1 MSNFQASFQLA
12 DNIDQDKVFLINL
25 SDIDKRLDT
34 DYYRPELLTIEKRVS
49 AKATK
54 KLQDFA
60 NTMASGATPSVSES
74 SYYADKETGIP
85 FLRVQNL
92 TINGTLNLENVK
104 FISHHVHENQI
115 KRSQVSDSDLLIKI
129 TGVGRM
135 AVASVPPKGFIGN
148 TNQHMVVLRTNDREK
163 SRYLANYLNLDVVE
177 KLASRR
183 ATGGTRPALD
193 YSALRSI
200 PVIENINF
208 EDLEKAKQFS
218 FEKKLKAQNLLDS
231 IDDYLLAELGIDVP
245 DVDNSLSSR
254 MFTVQASELSGGRF
268 DAYRNKVYFQEL
280 QKVLENH
287 TNGSVPLKKYT
298 KNMASGQWG
307 VDEEDGY
314 DRDIYT
320 KCLVIRATEFD
331 NNGNLSFDENRIKYR
346 LIENNKL
353 KKMNILEHDL
363 LIEKSGGSE
372 NQPVGRIAILT
383 KNILNDYGNI
393 AYSNFVQKITVN
405 STAISPVFLFYYL
418 KTLHNIKFTE
428 KMQSQTNGI
437 RNLITSEYLDTP
449 IINVDC
455 QKQHEIVQHI
465 DKVRATATQ
474 LQQEANEILAQAKQ
488 KIERMILGEEN

>member
-1 MSNFQASFQLA
+1 MSNFQASFQLS
-12 DNIDQDKVFLINL
+12 DNVDQNKVFLVNL
-25 SDIDKRLDT
+25 SDIEGRIDPQYYFAKNRLELVNKTVYPVEKISHVLSMQRGRFGHRPRNDPAFYGGEYPFIQT
-34 DYYRPELLTIEKRVS
+34 GDIVKANLRKSKIGFNQTLNEKGLKTSRLFDEKVVVFTIAANIGYTAILDYPACFPDSLIAMKPKSENVLLEYINIYLSIIRKHIESLAPQAAQKNINYQQLS
-49 AKATK
+49 
-54 KLQDFA
+54 L
-60 NTMASGATPSVSES
+60 
-74 SYYADKETGIP
+74 IP
-85 FLRVQNL
+85 FIIPPVEVQSIIFE
-92 TINGTLNLENVK
+92 INNRSVATYK
-104 FISHHVHENQI
+104 TKIS
-115 KRSQVSDSDLLIKI
+115 
-129 TGVGRM
+129 
-135 AVASVPPKGFIGN
+135 
-148 TNQHMVVLRTNDREK
+148 
-163 SRYLANYLNLDVVE
+163 
-177 KLASRR
+177 
-183 ATGGTRPALD
+183 
-193 YSALRSI
+193 
-200 PVIENINF
+200 
-208 EDLEKAKQFS
+208 
-218 FEKKLKAQNLLDS
+218 KAQNLLNS
-231 IDDYLLAELGIDVP
+231 VDDYLLAELGIKVP
-245 DVDNSLSSR
+245 DVDNSLPSR

-465 DKVRATATQ
+465 DQIRATAAQ

>member
-1 MSNFQASFQLA
+1 
-12 DNIDQDKVFLINL
+12 
-25 SDIDKRLDT
+25 
-34 DYYRPELLTIEKRVS
+34 
-49 AKATK
+49 
-54 KLQDFA
+54 
-60 NTMASGATPSVSES
+60 
-74 SYYADKETGIP
+74 
-85 FLRVQNL
+85 
-92 TINGTLNLENVK
+92 
-104 FISHHVHENQI
+104 
-115 KRSQVSDSDLLIKI
+115 
-129 TGVGRM
+129 
-135 AVASVPPKGFIGN
+135 
-148 TNQHMVVLRTNDREK
+148 
-163 SRYLANYLNLDVVE
+163 
-177 KLASRR
+177 
-183 ATGGTRPALD
+183 
-193 YSALRSI
+193 
-200 PVIENINF
+200 
-208 EDLEKAKQFS
+208 
-218 FEKKLKAQNLLDS
+218 
-231 IDDYLLAELGIDVP
+231 
-245 DVDNSLSSR
+245 

-346 LIENNKL
+346 LIENNKF

-465 DKVRATATQ
+465 DQIRATAAQ

>member
-1 MSNFQASFQLA
+1 MSSLSSSFKLSEYV
-12 DNIDQDKVFLINL
+12 DPDKIFLVNL

-92 TINGTLNLENVK
+92 TINGTVDLENIK
-104 FISHHVHENQI
+104 FISHDVHENQI
-115 KRSQVSDSDLLIKI
+115 KRSQVADSDLLIKI

-135 AVASVPPKGFIGN
+135 AIASIPPVNFVGN
-148 TNQHMVVLRTNDREK
+148 TNQHMVVLRTGSREK
-163 SRYLANYLNLDVVE
+163 SIYLANYLNLDVVE

-208 EDLEKAKQFS
+208 EDLEEAKQLS
-218 FEKKLKAQNLLDS
+218 FEKKLEAQNLLNS
-231 IDDYLLAELGIDVP
+231 IDDYLLAELGIKVP
-245 DVDNSLSSR
+245 DVDNSLSNR
-254 MFTVQASELSGGRF
+254 IFTVQASELSGGRF

-280 QKVLENH
+280 QSVLDNH
-287 TNGSVPLKKYT
+287 PNGSIPLKKYVR
-298 KNMASGQWG
+298 NLSSGQWG
-307 VDEEDGY
+307 IEEQDEY
-314 DRDIYT
+314 NHDIYT

-331 NNGNLSFDENRIKYR
+331 NNGNLSFDENKIKYR
-346 LIENNKL
+346 LIENSKL
-353 KKMNILEHDL
+353 DRMNILEHDL

-372 NQPVGRIAILT
+372 YQPVGRIAILT
-383 KNILNDYGNI
+383 KDILNNYGDM
-393 AYSNFVQKITVN
+393 AFSNFVQKVTVN
-405 STAISPVFLFYYL
+405 STAINPVFLFYYL
-418 KTLHNIKFTE
+418 KTIHNIKFTE

-437 RNLITSEYLDTP
+437 RNLITAEYLDTP
-449 IINVDC
+449 IINVDL
-455 QKQHEIVQHI
+455 QKQQEIVQHI
-465 DKVRATATQ
+465 DHIRVTATQ
-474 LQQEANEILAQAKQ
+474 LQKEADEILAQAKQ
-488 KIERMILGEEN
+488 QIEHMILGEK

>member
-254 MFTVQASELSGGRF
+254 MFTIQAIELSGGRF
-268 DAYRNKVYFQEL
+268 DALQYKSLLKDLILTRKDVIVLSQIVLGMKSGIGAGKQDQSNEYEGIIQIRPTNISKGGKLNFTKNVYVNNIPNTLIVKKGDVLFNNTNSQELVGKTAYYDLDEVMSCSNHITRILVDHKKILPKYLGLLLNLYQQNKV
-280 QKVLENH
+280 
-287 TNGSVPLKKYT
+287 
-298 KNMASGQWG
+298 
-307 VDEEDGY
+307 
-314 DRDIYT
+314 
-320 KCLVIRATEFD
+320 
-331 NNGNLSFDENRIKYR
+331 
-346 LIENNKL
+346 
-353 KKMNILEHDL
+353 
-363 LIEKSGGSE
+363 
-372 NQPVGRIAILT
+372 
-383 KNILNDYGNI
+383 
-393 AYSNFVQKITVN
+393 
-405 STAISPVFLFYYL
+405 FYYL
-418 KTLHNIKFTE
+418 CINWNNQSGVGQDILRKLPIVLPNI
-428 KMQSQTNGI
+428 S
-437 RNLITSEYLDTP
+437 
-449 IINVDC
+449 
-455 QKQHEIVQHI
+455 KQQEIVQHI

-488 KIERMILGEEN
+488 KIERMILGEEQ

>member
-12 DNIDQDKVFLINL
+12 DNIDQDKIFLVNL
-25 SDIDKRLDT
+25 SDIEGRIDPSPYKSAFSFQSKIFPSFKLNKIAFINPTTAFPIDQDAIYSFIPMDAVSDKNGNIEYILEKPITEIKGFTKFKSGDLIWAKITPCMQNGKSAVVKETTEYVCGSTEFHVIRPRNDELNIEYIHFILRDTRILEAAKNFFGGSAGQQRVSDIFLKTLNIPLPPKHIQNKFVELWNETKRL
-34 DYYRPELLTIEKRVS
+34 
-49 AKATK
+49 
-54 KLQDFA
+54 
-60 NTMASGATPSVSES
+60 
-74 SYYADKETGIP
+74 
-85 FLRVQNL
+85 
-92 TINGTLNLENVK
+92 
-104 FISHHVHENQI
+104 
-115 KRSQVSDSDLLIKI
+115 
-129 TGVGRM
+129 
-135 AVASVPPKGFIGN
+135 
-148 TNQHMVVLRTNDREK
+148 
-163 SRYLANYLNLDVVE
+163 
-177 KLASRR
+177 
-183 ATGGTRPALD
+183 
-193 YSALRSI
+193 SI
-200 PVIENINF
+200 
-208 EDLEKAKQFS
+208 
-218 FEKKLKAQNLLDS
+218 EKKLEAQNLLDS
-231 IDDYLLAELGIDVP
+231 INDYLLTELDIKVP
-245 DVDNSLSSR
+245 DIDNSLSNR

>member
-1 MSNFQASFQLA
+1 MNNSQTSFQLS
-12 DNIDQDKVFLINL
+12 DNVDQNKVFLVNL
-25 SDIDKRLDT
+25 SDIEGRIDPIQFNSNRVAA
-34 DYYRPELLTIEKRVS
+34 IEKLSSNRIL
-49 AKATK
+49 TK
-54 KLQDFA
+54 LSKVTISNSNKVD
-60 NTMASGATPSVSES
+60 ES
-74 SYYADKETGIP
+74 DLVYVG
-85 FLRVQNL
+85 
-92 TINGTLNLENVK
+92 LEN
-104 FISHHVHENQI
+104 IQSHTGEYIFTQDKNGFGSANIFNKGNILFPKLRPYLNKVYLAEFDGVCSTEFHVLDSKGNFLNEFLAIYLRSELILNQT
-115 KRSQVSDSDLLIKI
+115 KYLM
-129 TGVGRM
+129 T
-135 AVASVPPKGFIGN
+135 GN
-148 TNQHMVVLRTNDREK
+148 TLPRLQTKDIADLPVPVI
-163 SRYLANYLNLDVVE
+163 NLDIQKKIVDTHSSFMRE
-177 KLASRR
+177 
-183 ATGGTRPALD
+183 
-193 YSALRSI
+193 RSFKI
-200 PVIENINF
+200 QQAE
-208 EDLEKAKQFS
+208 
-218 FEKKLKAQNLLDS
+218 NLLSS
-231 IDDYLLAELGIDVP
+231 IDDYLLAELGIKVP
-245 DVDNSLSSR
+245 DVDNSLPSR

-346 LIENNKL
+346 LIENNKF